1 MVQWVH
7 NIDGDASLLARR
19 RLLTGARGRQCR
31 FCRRENYSA
40 SITAASERTSSRP
53 ATSDHDDDGIATNR
67 VATVAARP
75 TVAGS
80 PRDCVTL
87 CILGMAR
94 SAARSLTSLCKDLS
108 LNLQLKSR
116 LMQSLIWSVATYG
129 CEYWTINA
137 VDRKRLHLRWTY
149 IEGC

>member
-40 SITAASERTSSRP
+40 SSTAASERTSSRS

-75 TVAGS
+75 TVTGS

-87 CILGMAR
+87 EIGMAR
-94 SAARSLTSLCKDLS
+94 SAARSLTSLLEGPLFEPTVKKQAHAILGLVCG
-108 LNLQLKSR
+108 N
-116 LMQSLIWSVATYG
+116 IW
-129 CEYWTINA
+129 
-137 VDRKRLHLRWTY
+137 LR
-149 IEGC
+149 ILDNQCC